1 MENLVAVSDKRE
13 AGKRRFFYGW
23 WLLGAGTILLAM
35 QGAFMAYGFNAF
47 FVPLSTA
54 LGASRGTLS
63 VAFSFTR
70 LESAVLGPIGGYLID
85 RFGPRTMIYL
95 GFALLG
101 VGYILFSRVTSVLGF
116 YLVFPLIALGASW
129 SGFLPVATAVNNWF
143 SRRRGLATG
152 ISSAGVNIGGVLV
165 AVVAIAISTYGW
177 RTTALCI
184 AFIAWFLGF
193 PLASFIRHR
202 PQPYGYLP
210 DGDDP
215 DAPRAQHGAG
225 GNSSESGWEDGDE
238 SLDQETPDFTVMEAL
253 RTQAFWVITITH
265 GISVLIIAMVTI
277 HEIPLLVDA
286 GISFETAA
294 SLLALMTGIAVVGRV
309 SGGYL
314 GDKVG
319 MKPVLLV
326 CFFMMSAG
334 VIVLATATTVTQ
346 AVIWAVLYGL
356 GYGARAPILI
366 ALRGEYFGPRN
377 FATIMGF
384 SQPILMIGTF
394 FGPII
399 AGFAYDVQGSYRMVF
414 TAIALVNL
422 LGAALVPFIKRPALP
437 RRGEATSVASP

>member
-1 MENLVAVSDKRE
+1 MENLAAISDKKT
-13 AGKRRFFYGW
+13 ATKKRFFYGW
-23 WLLGAGTILLAM
+23 WLLGAGTVLLAM

-47 FVPLSTA
+47 FVPLATA
-54 LGASRGTLS
+54 LGSSRGALS

-85 RFGPRTMIYL
+85 RFGPRVMIYL
-95 GFALLG
+95 GFTILG
-101 VGYILFSRVTSVLGF
+101 IGFFLFSRVTSMLGF
-116 YLVFPLIALGASW
+116 YMVFPLIALGASW
-129 SGFLPVATAVNNWF
+129 SGFLPVVTAVNNWF

-152 ISSAGVNIGGVLV
+152 ISSAGVNVGGVMV

-177 RTTALCI
+177 RSTALGI
-184 AFIAWFLGF
+184 AFISWFLGF
-193 PLASFIRHR
+193 PLAAFIRHR

-215 DAPRAQHGAG
+215 IETQAQDDA
-225 GNSSESGWEDGDE
+225 SETAPDKEE
-238 SLDQETPDFTVMEAL
+238 PDFTVMEAL
-253 RTQAFWVITITH
+253 RTQAFWIITATH

-334 VIVLATATTVTQ
+334 VIVLATATTITQ

-366 ALRGEYFGPRN
+366 ALRADYFGPRN

-384 SQPILMIGTF
+384 SQPIMMFGTF

-399 AGFAYDVQGSYRMVF
+399 AGYAYDVQGSYRMVF
-414 TAIALVNL
+414 TAIAVVNL
-422 LGAALVPFIKRPALP
+422 MGAALVPFIKRPALP
-437 RRGEATSVASP
+437 ERKEAAPVAGADS